1 MPYFDI
7 TDMKITVPDC
17 SFTLMPQYSFVPID
31 KVIPEVKRIIFHDPA
46 TIVFWKDGTKTVV
59 KRMKDQE
66 FSKYYGFLA
75 ALGKKL
81 YKNNSHLQRMIEQ
94 YGVEED

>member
-7 TDMKITVPDC
+7 TDINITAPGC
-17 SFTLMPQYSFVPID
+17 TFTLMPQYSFVPID
-31 KVIPEVKRIIFHDPA
+31 KAIPEVKRIIFHNPA

-59 KRMKDQE
+59 KCMEDQE

-75 ALGKKL
+75 AVVKKC
-81 YKNNSHLQRMIEQ
+81 YGNNSKINRMIEK
-94 YGVEED
+94 YGEDA

>member
-1 MPYFDI
+1 MPFDNAMYNI
-7 TDMKITVPDC
+7 SNKNNFFFKGFYCVTEDEIIP
-17 SFTLMPQYSFVPID
+17 
-31 KVIPEVKRIIFHDPA
+31 KVKKIIFHDPA
-46 TIVFWKDGTKTVV
+46 TIVFWEDGTKTVV